1 LTTRAFRQSPSGL
14 AGAAIVLS
22 VVIVAVLSIEFRGP
36 WAGPSS
42 PSMSLLTRYVLSY
55 GPHEEDRTITAPP
68 APPDSRHWLGTD
80 IQRRDILSRLLHGA
94 RISIQVGLCAEL
106 IALAL
111 GLLVGAAA
119 AHYGGWLDSALMRAA
134 DILLAFP
141 LPILAMAAVAVF
153 DTRSITLVFVVL
165 GLMGW
170 PSIARLVRSQCLSV
184 RTHGYPE
191 AARALGATDTRL
203 ILRHLLPNAS
213 APALVAA
220 AVGVAGNILTEAW
233 LSFLGLGVQGTAV
246 SWGRMIV
253 DGQPDLSLRPWLSVF
268 PGLAL
273 AFTVLG
279 FVLLAD
285 GLRDA
290 LDPKVRLATHTS

>member
-1 LTTRAFRQSPSGL
+1 M
-14 AGAAIVLS
+14 VLG
-22 VVIVAVLSIEFRGP
+22 ILSIEFRGLG
-36 WAGPSS
+36 ADDRGPSE
-42 PSMSLLTRYVLSY
+42 SLLTRYLLDY
-55 GPHEEDRTITAPP
+55 GPHEEDRTIVSPP
-68 APPDSRHWLGTD
+68 TPPDSRHWLGTD

-94 RISIQVGLCAEL
+94 RISLQIGLCAEL
-106 IALAL
+106 IALSL
-111 GLLVGAAA
+111 GLLVGAVA
-119 AHYGGWLDSALMRAA
+119 AHYGGWLDSVLMRVA

-184 RTHGYPE
+184 RAHGYPE
-191 AARALGATDTRL
+191 AARALGANDRRL

-220 AVGVAGNILTEAW
+220 SVGVAGNILTEAW
-233 LSFLGLGVQGTAV
+233 LSFLGLGVQGTTI

-253 DGQPDLSLRPWLSVF
+253 DGQPDLALRPWLSLF